1 MVVLFKSEL
10 GFSIVDIF
18 LVVVQILSIVS
29 MVSTTEF
36 KGEYSLPSKKSPLDQ
51 FEGVKTHLYRL
62 GAEHENGTL
71 KSFAYTDQGSPSLL
85 DTIILSQWEDY
96 AWKGHFGYDVTACNL
111 KVVEGGWSFVVQ
123 LNDKWNSCVLKEH
136 DKFLEPVGCL
146 KPNCMNSYDELLLC
160 IAQGDKDIPEVVPST
175 KPPKDGLLL
184 IANAYPVEYGH
195 IFLVPSA
202 TNQLSFF
209 WDKRMFSLIARIAS
223 EVNSAAFRVFFD
235 SCTSTMPDHMFFQAC
250 YFANP
255 LPVESASTVA
265 IYHGKATS
273 AVHLYEIIDYP
284 MKALVF
290 TGKDVNTLAN
300 FVSEVSLT
308 LHDNNTAYSLL
319 ISNNGTKVFLFPQVK
334 NLATGCFLSA
344 WECSGYF
351 IYRAKYD
358 FDRASENEISNRMAS
373 VTLQDGAFENLKNLC
388 CAVGSVRRP
397 RSRRARRDRAA
408 PTWASAARSPHRPPG
423 W

>member
-1 MVVLFKSEL
+1 MPLGQTTTARTLPPPIHSWYQFFTPTLLLDPMQFL
-10 GFSIVDIF
+10 GFLF
-18 LVVVQILSIVS
+18 MHILSIVS

-334 NLATGCFLSA
+334 NLATGCCLSA

-388 CAVGSVRRP
+388 CAVADDLVM
-397 RSRRARRDRAA
+397 
-408 PTWASAARSPHRPPG
+408 
-423 W
+423 

>member
-1 MVVLFKSEL
+1 
-10 GFSIVDIF
+10 
-18 LVVVQILSIVS
+18 
-29 MVSTTEF
+29 
-36 KGEYSLPSKKSPLDQ
+36 
-51 FEGVKTHLYRL
+51 VKTHLYRL

-235 SCTSTMPDHMFFQAC
+235 SCTSTMPDHMFFQVILSSSDAQRTFY
-250 YFANP
+250 YFN
-255 LPVESASTVA
+255 
-265 IYHGKATS
+265 H
-273 AVHLYEIIDYP
+273 
-284 MKALVF
+284 ALF
-290 TGKDVNTLAN
+290 T
-300 FVSEVSLT
+300 
-308 LHDNNTAYSLL
+308 
-319 ISNNGTKVFLFPQVK
+319 
-334 NLATGCFLSA
+334 
-344 WECSGYF
+344 
-351 IYRAKYD
+351 
-358 FDRASENEISNRMAS
+358 
-373 VTLQDGAFENLKNLC
+373 
-388 CAVGSVRRP
+388 
-397 RSRRARRDRAA
+397 
-408 PTWASAARSPHRPPG
+408 
-423 W
+423 